1 MVGIAQ
7 LVSASGCGPE
17 GRGFESHYSPHID
30 SNLGLTES
38 KGYRQ
43 DPATPARNDSLAQQV
58 EHRTFNAMVR
68 SSNLRWVTRKRARQ
82 VLFFFI
88 PTEICLRSKHSF
100 GENSGQV
107 RTDADCVRRKASCAN
122 RCTQSALFLFPDKFT
137 ADGDDLWIIDNP
149 TIENTGTTKRTK
161 SKHLYS
167 YRSALLDLR

>member
-43 DPATPARNDSLAQQV
+43 AVRHQILILAFVGSNPATPARNDSLAQQV

-122 RCTQSALFLFPDKFT
+122 RCTQFAITEVRLDFLRISGGSPEKEHVKCSFSF
-137 ADGDDLWIIDNP
+137 
-149 TIENTGTTKRTK
+149 
-161 SKHLYS
+161 S
-167 YRSALLDLR
+167 

>member
-43 DPATPARNDSLAQQV
+43 AVRHQILILAFVGSNPATPARNDSLAQQV

-82 VLFFFI
+82 VLFFFFL
-88 PTEICLRSKHSF
+88 TSLLQMVTICGLLIIRQSKTRALQ
-100 GENSGQV
+100 SGQKANICI
-107 RTDADCVRRKASCAN
+107 RT
-122 RCTQSALFLFPDKFT
+122 
-137 ADGDDLWIIDNP
+137 
-149 TIENTGTTKRTK
+149 
-161 SKHLYS
+161 
-167 YRSALLDLR
+167 ALLYLI